1 MMKRV
6 EYHRLKPSS
15 PFYAMLREFCHR
27 SKNLYNHGNFLIRQ
41 IFIEDGKWL
50 RYGEVD
56 RLLKVDKDYPDYREM
71 PTAQTA
77 QQTLRLLDKN
87 WTSFFAAIKD
97 WKAHPEKYKG
107 QPKLPKYKAKEGYF
121 PLVLTNQNCKLKD
134 GVIRFPRT
142 FQGFTVKAI
151 FACQPEAVFKQARFI
166 PHGGEIDLEL
176 VYELPEVEEKADN
189 GKYAAIDI
197 GVDNLAALVWNTG
210 ERPVLLKGTPLKSV
224 NQYYNKQI
232 AKCRSICEL
241 MNGRHSS
248 KRIARLTAK
257 RNRKIVDYL
266 HKASCKVIDL
276 CAEQD
281 VSVLVVGKN
290 KGWKQEVNLGRKV
303 NQSFV
308 QLPFARFI
316 QMLQYKAESIGM
328 KVVLTEESYT
338 SGTSF
343 LDGEVPTK
351 DHYDKSRRVYRGL
364 FQANDGRKINADVN
378 GAYQIMRKV
387 FPNVNANGI
396 EGVALRPAVVA
407 LSMSARRSSGCA

>member
-1 MMKRV
+1 M
-6 EYHRLKPSS
+6 
-15 PFYAMLREFCHR
+15 
-27 SKNLYNHGNFLIRQ
+27 
-41 IFIEDGKWL
+41 
-50 RYGEVD
+50 
-56 RLLKVDKDYPDYREM
+56 
-71 PTAQTA
+71 
-77 QQTLRLLDKN
+77 
-87 WTSFFAAIKD
+87 
-97 WKAHPEKYKG
+97 
-107 QPKLPKYKAKEGYF
+107 
-121 PLVLTNQNCKLKD
+121 LTNQNFKLKD

-151 FACQPEAVFKQARFI
+151 FASQPEAVFKQARII

-176 VYELPEVEEKADN
+176 VYELPKVEEKGDN

-197 GVDNLAALVWNTG
+197 GVDNLAALAWNTG
-210 ERPVLLKGTPLKSV
+210 EQPVLLKGTPLKSV
-224 NQYYNKQI
+224 NQYYNKQM
-232 AKCRSICEL
+232 AKRRSICEL

-257 RNRKIVDYL
+257 RNRKDEDYL
-266 HKASCKVIDL
+266 HKASRKVIDL

-290 KGWKQEVNLGRKV
+290 KGWKQEAKLGRRV

-316 QMLQYKAESIGM
+316 QMLQYKAEAIGM

-343 LDGEVPTK
+343 LDGEAPTK
-351 DHYDKSRRVYRGL
+351 DHYDKSRRIHRGL
-364 FQANDGRKINADVN
+364 FQANAGRKINADIN

-387 FPNVNANGI
+387 FPNVNADGI
-396 EGVALRPAVVA
+396 EGVALRPVVVA
-407 LSMSARRSSGCA
+407 LSMSARRSFGCA

>member
-6 EYHRLKPSS
+6 ECHRLKPSS

-27 SKNLYNHGNFLIRQ
+27 SKNLYNHGNYLIRQ
-41 IFIEDGKWL
+41 TFIEDGKWL

-56 RLLKVDKDYPDYREM
+56 RLLKADKDSPDYREM

-107 QPKLPKYKAKEGYF
+107 RPKLPKYKAKDGYF

-134 GVIRFPRT
+134 GAIRFPRT

-151 FACQPEAVFKQARFI
+151 FASQPDAVFKQARII

-176 VYELPEVEEKADN
+176 IYEIPDVEEKADN
-189 GKYAAIDI
+189 GKYGAIDI
-197 GVDNLAALVWNTG
+197 GVDNLAALAWNTG
-210 ERPVLLKGTPLKSV
+210 ERPVLLKGTPLKSF
-224 NQYYNKQI
+224 NQYYNKQM
-232 AKCRSICEL
+232 AKRRSICEL

-257 RNRKIVDYL
+257 RNRKVEDYL
-266 HKASCKVIDL
+266 HKASRKVIDL

-281 VSVLVVGKN
+281 VSVLVIGKN
-290 KGWKQEVNLGRKV
+290 KGWKQEAKLGRRV

-316 QMLQYKAESIGM
+316 QMLQYKAESMGM

-343 LDGEVPTK
+343 LDSEVPTK
-351 DHYDKSRRVYRGL
+351 DCYNKSRRVHRGL

-387 FPNVNANGI
+387 FPNVTADGI

-407 LSMSARRSSGCA
+407 LSMNTRRGSGCA

>member
-6 EYHRLKPSS
+6 EHHRLKPSS

-41 IFIEDGKWL
+41 TFIDDGKWL

-56 RLLKVDKDYPDYREM
+56 RLLKADTEYPDYREM

-77 QQTLRLLDKN
+77 QQTLRILDKN

-107 QPKLPKYKAKEGYF
+107 RPKLPKYKPKDGYF

-134 GVIRFPRT
+134 GIIRFPRT
-142 FQGFTVKAI
+142 FQGFTVKAA
-151 FACQPEAVFKQARFI
+151 FVGQPDAVFKQARII
-166 PHGGEIDLEL
+166 PHGGEICIEL
-176 VYELPEVEEKADN
+176 VYEIPEVEEKADN

-197 GVDNLAALVWNTG
+197 GVDNLAALAWNTG
-210 ERPVLLKGTPLKSV
+210 KRPILFKGTPLKSV
-224 NQYYNKQI
+224 NQYYNKQM
-232 AKCRSICEL
+232 AKRRSICER
-241 MNGRHSS
+241 MNGCHSS
-248 KRIARLTAK
+248 KRIAQLTAK
-257 RNRKIVDYL
+257 RNRKVEDYL
-266 HKASCKVIDL
+266 HKAS
-276 CAEQD
+276 
-281 VSVLVVGKN
+281 
-290 KGWKQEVNLGRKV
+290 RKL

-316 QMLQYKAESIGM
+316 QMLQYKAGSIGM

-343 LDGEVPTK
+343 LDDEAPVK
-351 DHYDKSRRVYRGL
+351 ACYDKSRRVHRGL
-364 FQANDGRKINADVN
+364 FLANDGQRINADVN

-387 FPNVNANGI
+387 FPNVNADGI
-396 EGVALRPAVVA
+396 EGVALCPAVVT
-407 LSMSARRSSGCA
+407 LSMSARRGSGCA

>member
-6 EYHRLKPSS
+6 EPHRLKASS

-27 SKNLYNHGNFLIRQ
+27 SKNLYNHGNYLIRQ
-41 IFIEDGKWL
+41 TFIEDGKWL

-56 RLLKVDKDYPDYREM
+56 RLLKDDAEYPDYREM

-97 WKAHPEKYKG
+97 WKVHPEKYKG
-107 QPKLPKYKAKEGYF
+107 PPKLPKYKLKDGYF

-134 GVIRFPRT
+134 GVIRFPRV

-151 FACQPEAVFKQARFI
+151 FASQPDAVFKQARII
-166 PHGGEIDLEL
+166 PHGREIDLEL
-176 VYELPEVEEKADN
+176 VYELPEVEEKGDN

-197 GVDNLAALVWNTG
+197 GVDNLVALAWNTG
-210 ERPVLLKGTPLKSV
+210 ERPVLLKGTPIKSV

-232 AKCRSICEL
+232 AKRRSICEL

-248 KRIARLTAK
+248 KRIAQLTAK
-257 RNRKIVDYL
+257 RNRKVEDYL
-266 HKASCKVIDL
+266 HKASRKVIDL

-290 KGWKQEVNLGRKV
+290 KGWKQEAKLGRRV

-316 QMLQYKAESIGM
+316 QMLQYKAEAIGM

-343 LDGEVPTK
+343 LDGDVPTK
-351 DHYDKSRRVYRGL
+351 DHYDKSRRIHRGS

-387 FPNVNANGI
+387 FPNVNADGI
-396 EGVALRPAVVA
+396 EGVALRPAVVV
-407 LSMSARRSSGCA
+407 LSMSARCSSGCA

>member
-6 EYHRLKPSS
+6 ECHRLKPSS

-27 SKNLYNHGNFLIRQ
+27 SKNLYNHGNYLIRQ
-41 IFIEDGKWL
+41 TFIEDGKWL

-56 RLLKVDKDYPDYREM
+56 RLLKADKDSPDYREM

-107 QPKLPKYKAKEGYF
+107 RPKLPKYKAKDGYF

-151 FACQPEAVFKQARFI
+151 FASQPDAVFKQARII

-197 GVDNLAALVWNTG
+197 GVDNLAALAWNTG

-224 NQYYNKQI
+224 NQYYNKQM
-232 AKCRSICEL
+232 AKRRSICEL

-257 RNRKIVDYL
+257 RNRKVEDYL
-266 HKASCKVIDL
+266 HKASRKVIDL

-281 VSVLVVGKN
+281 VSVLVIGKN
-290 KGWKQEVNLGRKV
+290 KGWKQEAKLGRRV

-308 QLPFARFI
+308 QLPFVRFI
-316 QMLQYKAESIGM
+316 QMLQYKAEAIGM

-343 LDGEVPTK
+343 LDGEAPAK
-351 DHYDKSRRVYRGL
+351 DRYDKSRRVHRGL

-407 LSMSARRSSGCA
+407 LSMSARRSFDCA

>member
-6 EYHRLKPSS
+6 ERHRLKSSS

-27 SKNLYNHGNFLIRQ
+27 SKNLYNHGNYLIRQ
-41 IFIEDGKWL
+41 TFIEDGKWL

-56 RLLKVDKDYPDYREM
+56 RLLKADAEYPDYREM

-77 QQTLRLLDKN
+77 QQTLRILDKN

-97 WKAHPEKYKG
+97 WKVHPEKYEG
-107 QPKLPKYKAKEGYF
+107 RPKLPKYKPKNGYF

-134 GVIRFPRT
+134 GVIRFPRV

-151 FACQPEAVFKQARFI
+151 FASQPEAVFKQARII
-166 PHGGEIDLEL
+166 PHGREIDLEL
-176 VYELPEVEEKADN
+176 VYELPEVKEKGDN
-189 GKYAAIDI
+189 GTYAAIDI
-197 GVDNLAALVWNTG
+197 GIDNLAALAWNTG
-210 ERPVLLKGTPLKSV
+210 KRPVLLKGTPLKSV
-224 NQYYNKQI
+224 NQYYNKQM
-232 AKCRSICEL
+232 AKRRSICEL

-257 RNRKIVDYL
+257 RNRKVEDYL
-266 HKASCKVIDL
+266 HKASRKVIDL

-281 VSVLVVGKN
+281 VSVLVIGKN
-290 KGWKQEVNLGRKV
+290 KGWKQEANLGRRV

-316 QMLQYKAESIGM
+316 QMLQYKAEAIGM

-343 LDGEVPTK
+343 LDSEVPTK
-351 DHYDKSRRVYRGL
+351 DHYDKSRRIHRGL

-387 FPNVNANGI
+387 FPNVNADGI
-396 EGVALRPAVVA
+396 EGVALRPTVVA
-407 LSMSARRSSGCA
+407 LSMSARRGSGCA

>member
-6 EYHRLKPSS
+6 ECHRLKPSS

-27 SKNLYNHGNFLIRQ
+27 SKNLYNHGNYLIRQ
-41 IFIEDGKWL
+41 TFIEDGKWL

-56 RLLKVDKDYPDYREM
+56 RLLKADKDSPDYREM

-107 QPKLPKYKAKEGYF
+107 RPKLPKYKAKDGYF

-151 FACQPEAVFKQARFI
+151 FASQPDAVFKQARII

-176 VYELPEVEEKADN
+176 IYEIPDVEEKADN
-189 GKYAAIDI
+189 GKYGAIDI
-197 GVDNLAALVWNTG
+197 GVDNLAALAWNTG
-210 ERPVLLKGTPLKSV
+210 EQPVLLKGTPLKSV
-224 NQYYNKQI
+224 NQYYNKQM
-232 AKCRSICEL
+232 AKRRSICEL

-257 RNRKIVDYL
+257 RNRKVEDYL
-266 HKASCKVIDL
+266 HKASRKVIDL

-281 VSVLVVGKN
+281 VSVLVIGKN
-290 KGWKQEVNLGRKV
+290 KGWKQEAKLGRRV

-316 QMLQYKAESIGM
+316 QMLQYKAESMGM

-343 LDGEVPTK
+343 LDSEVPTK
-351 DHYDKSRRVYRGL
+351 DCYNKSRRVHRGL

-387 FPNVNANGI
+387 FPNVTADGI

-407 LSMSARRSSGCA
+407 LSMNTRRGSGCA

>member
-6 EYHRLKPSS
+6 EHHRLKPSS

-27 SKNLYNHGNFLIRQ
+27 SKNLYNHGNYLIRQ
-41 IFIEDGKWL
+41 TFIEDGKWL

-56 RLLKVDKDYPDYREM
+56 RFLKADAEYPDYREM

-97 WKAHPEKYKG
+97 WKAHPEKYK
-107 QPKLPKYKAKEGYF
+107 AKDGYF

-151 FACQPEAVFKQARFI
+151 FACQPDAVFKQARFI

-197 GVDNLAALVWNTG
+197 GVDNLAALAWNTG
-210 ERPVLLKGTPLKSV
+210 KRPVLLKGTPLKSV
-224 NQYYNKQI
+224 NQYYNKQM
-232 AKCRSICEL
+232 AKRRSICEL

-257 RNRKIVDYL
+257 RNRKVEDYL
-266 HKASCKVIDL
+266 HKASRKVIDL

-290 KGWKQEVNLGRKV
+290 KGWKQEAKLGRRV

-316 QMLQYKAESIGM
+316 QMLQYKAEAIGM

-351 DHYDKSRRVYRGL
+351 DCYDKSRRVHRGL

-387 FPNVNANGI
+387 FPNVNADGI
-396 EGVALRPAVVA
+396 EGVALRPTVVA
-407 LSMSARRSSGCA
+407 LSMNARRSSGCA

>member
-1 MMKRV
+1 MMKRM

>member
-6 EYHRLKPSS
+6 EHHRLKPSS

-27 SKNLYNHGNFLIRQ
+27 SKNLYNHGNYLIRQ
-41 IFIEDGKWL
+41 TFIEDGKWL

-56 RLLKVDKDYPDYREM
+56 RFLKADAEYPDYREM

-97 WKAHPEKYKG
+97 WKAHPEKYK
-107 QPKLPKYKAKEGYF
+107 AKDGYF

-151 FACQPEAVFKQARFI
+151 FACQPDAVFKQARFI

-197 GVDNLAALVWNTG
+197 GVDNLAALAWNTG
-210 ERPVLLKGTPLKSV
+210 KRPVLLKGTPLKSV
-224 NQYYNKQI
+224 NQYYNKQM
-232 AKCRSICEL
+232 AKRRSICEL

-257 RNRKIVDYL
+257 RNRKVEDYL
-266 HKASCKVIDL
+266 HKASRKVIDL

-281 VSVLVVGKN
+281 VSVLVIGKN
-290 KGWKQEVNLGRKV
+290 KGWKQEAKLGRRV

-316 QMLQYKAESIGM
+316 QMLQYKAEAIGM

-351 DHYDKSRRVYRGL
+351 DCYDKSRRVHRGL

>member
-6 EYHRLKPSS
+6 ERHRLKPSS

-27 SKNLYNHGNFLIRQ
+27 SKNLYNHGNYLIRQ
-41 IFIEDGKWL
+41 TFIEEGKWL

-56 RLLKVDKDYPDYREM
+56 RLLKADKDYPYYREM

-107 QPKLPKYKAKEGYF
+107 RPKLPKYKPKDGYF
-121 PLVLTNQNCKLKD
+121 PLVLTNQNFKLKD

-151 FACQPEAVFKQARFI
+151 FASQPEAVFKQARII

-176 VYELPEVEEKADN
+176 VYELPKVEEKADN

-197 GVDNLAALVWNTG
+197 GVDNLAALAWNTG
-210 ERPVLLKGTPLKSV
+210 ERPVLLKETPLKSV

-232 AKCRSICEL
+232 AKRRSICEL

-266 HKASCKVIDL
+266 HKASRKVIDL

-316 QMLQYKAESIGM
+316 QMLQYKAKSIGM
-328 KVVLTEESYT
+328 KVVLTEESYM

-343 LDGEVPTK
+343 LDGEAPTK
-351 DHYDKSRRVYRGL
+351 DHYDKSRRIHRGL
-364 FQANDGRKINADVN
+364 FQANAGRKINADFN

-387 FPNVNANGI
+387 FPNVTADGI

-407 LSMSARRSSGCA
+407 LSMSARRSFGCA

>member
-1 MMKRV
+1 M
-6 EYHRLKPSS
+6 
-15 PFYAMLREFCHR
+15 
-27 SKNLYNHGNFLIRQ
+27 
-41 IFIEDGKWL
+41 
-50 RYGEVD
+50 
-56 RLLKVDKDYPDYREM
+56 
-71 PTAQTA
+71 
-77 QQTLRLLDKN
+77 
-87 WTSFFAAIKD
+87 
-97 WKAHPEKYKG
+97 
-107 QPKLPKYKAKEGYF
+107 
-121 PLVLTNQNCKLKD
+121 
-134 GVIRFPRT
+134 
-142 FQGFTVKAI
+142 
-151 FACQPEAVFKQARFI
+151 FKQARII

-176 VYELPEVEEKADN
+176 VYELPKVEEKADN

-197 GVDNLAALVWNTG
+197 GVDNLAALAWNTG
-210 ERPVLLKGTPLKSV
+210 ERPVLLKETPLKSV

-232 AKCRSICEL
+232 AKRRSICEL

-266 HKASCKVIDL
+266 HKASRKVIDL

-316 QMLQYKAESIGM
+316 QMLQYKAKSIGM
-328 KVVLTEESYT
+328 KVVLTEESYM

-343 LDGEVPTK
+343 LDGEAPTK
-351 DHYDKSRRVYRGL
+351 DHYDKSRRIHRGL
-364 FQANDGRKINADVN
+364 FQANAGRKINADIN

-387 FPNVNANGI
+387 FPNVNADGI
-396 EGVALRPAVVA
+396 EGVALRPVVVA
-407 LSMSARRSSGCA
+407 LSMSARRSFGCA

>member
-6 EYHRLKPSS
+6 EHHRLKPSS

-27 SKNLYNHGNFLIRQ
+27 SKNLYNHGNYLIRQ
-41 IFIEDGKWL
+41 TFIEDGKWL

-56 RLLKVDKDYPDYREM
+56 RFLKADAEYPDYREM

-97 WKAHPEKYKG
+97 WKAHPEKYK
-107 QPKLPKYKAKEGYF
+107 AKDGYF

-151 FACQPEAVFKQARFI
+151 FACQPDAVFKQARFI

-197 GVDNLAALVWNTG
+197 GVDNLAALAWNTG
-210 ERPVLLKGTPLKSV
+210 KRPVLLKGTPLKSV
-224 NQYYNKQI
+224 NQYYNKQM
-232 AKCRSICEL
+232 AKRRSICEL

-257 RNRKIVDYL
+257 RNRKVEDYL
-266 HKASCKVIDL
+266 HKASRKVIDL

-281 VSVLVVGKN
+281 VSVLVIGKN
-290 KGWKQEVNLGRKV
+290 KGWKQEAKLGRRV

-316 QMLQYKAESIGM
+316 QMLQYKAEAIGM

-351 DHYDKSRRVYRGL
+351 DCYDKSRRVHRGL

-387 FPNVNANGI
+387 FPNVNADGI
-396 EGVALRPAVVA
+396 EGVALRPAVVV
-407 LSMSARRSSGCA
+407 LSMSARCGSGCA

>member
-6 EYHRLKPSS
+6 EHHRLKPSS
-15 PFYAMLREFCHR
+15 LFYAMLREFCHR
-27 SKNLYNHGNFLIRQ
+27 SKDLYNHGNFLIRQ
-41 IFIEDGKWL
+41 TFIDDGQWL

-56 RLLKVDKDYPDYREM
+56 RLLKADAEYPDYREM

-87 WTSFFAAIKD
+87 WASFFAAIKD

-107 QPKLPKYKAKEGYF
+107 RPKLPKYKPKDGYF

-151 FACQPEAVFKQARFI
+151 FASRPEAVFKQARII
-166 PHGGEIDLEL
+166 PHGGEIELEL
-176 VYELPEVEEKADN
+176 VYELPKVEEKGDN

-197 GVDNLAALVWNTG
+197 GIDNLAALAWNTG
-210 ERPVLLKGTPLKSV
+210 KRPVLLKGTPLKSF

-257 RNRKIVDYL
+257 RNRKVKDYL
-266 HKASCKVIDL
+266 HKASRKVIDL
-276 CAEQD
+276 CTEQD

-290 KGWKQEVNLGRKV
+290 KGWKQKANLGRKV
-303 NQSFV
+303 NQNFV

-316 QMLQYKAESIGM
+316 QMLQYKAESIGV

-343 LDGEVPTK
+343 LDGEAPTK
-351 DHYDKSRRVYRGL
+351 DRYDKCKR
-364 FQANDGRKINADVN
+364 
-378 GAYQIMRKV
+378 
-387 FPNVNANGI
+387 
-396 EGVALRPAVVA
+396 
-407 LSMSARRSSGCA
+407 

>member
-1 MMKRV
+1 MKRV
-6 EYHRLKPSS
+6 EHHRLKPSS

-27 SKNLYNHGNFLIRQ
+27 SKNLYNHGNYLIRQ
-41 IFIEDGKWL
+41 TFIEDGKWL

-56 RLLKVDKDYPDYREM
+56 RFLKADAEYPDYREM

-97 WKAHPEKYKG
+97 WKAHPEKYK
-107 QPKLPKYKAKEGYF
+107 AKDGYF

-151 FACQPEAVFKQARFI
+151 FACQPDAVFKQARFI

-197 GVDNLAALVWNTG
+197 GVDNLAALAWNTG
-210 ERPVLLKGTPLKSV
+210 KRPVLLKGTPLKSV
-224 NQYYNKQI
+224 NQYYNKQM
-232 AKCRSICEL
+232 AKRRSICEL

-257 RNRKIVDYL
+257 RNRKVEDYL
-266 HKASCKVIDL
+266 HKASRKVIDL

-281 VSVLVVGKN
+281 VSVLVIGKN
-290 KGWKQEVNLGRKV
+290 KGWKQEAKLGRRV

-316 QMLQYKAESIGM
+316 QMLQYKAEAIGM

-351 DHYDKSRRVYRGL
+351 DCYDKSRRVHRGL

>member
-6 EYHRLKPSS
+6 ERHRLKPSS

-41 IFIEDGKWL
+41 TFIDDGKWL
-50 RYGEVD
+50 RYGEVN
-56 RLLKVDKDYPDYREM
+56 RLLKADKDYPDYREM

-97 WKAHPEKYKG
+97 WKAHPEKYK
-107 QPKLPKYKAKEGYF
+107 AKDGYF

-151 FACQPEAVFKQARFI
+151 FACQPDAVFKQARFI

-197 GVDNLAALVWNTG
+197 GVDNLAALAWNTG
-210 ERPVLLKGTPLKSV
+210 KRPVLLKGTPLKSV
-224 NQYYNKQI
+224 NQYYNKQM
-232 AKCRSICEL
+232 AKRRSICEL

-257 RNRKIVDYL
+257 RNRKVEDYL
-266 HKASCKVIDL
+266 HKASRKVIDL

-281 VSVLVVGKN
+281 VSVLVIGKN
-290 KGWKQEVNLGRKV
+290 KGWKQEAKLGRRV

-316 QMLQYKAESIGM
+316 QMLQYKAEAIGM

-351 DHYDKSRRVYRGL
+351 DCYDKSRRVHRGL

-387 FPNVNANGI
+387 FPNVNADGI

-407 LSMSARRSSGCA
+407 LSMSARRSFGCA

>member
-1 MMKRV
+1 M
-6 EYHRLKPSS
+6 
-15 PFYAMLREFCHR
+15 
-27 SKNLYNHGNFLIRQ
+27 
-41 IFIEDGKWL
+41 
-50 RYGEVD
+50 
-56 RLLKVDKDYPDYREM
+56 
-71 PTAQTA
+71 
-77 QQTLRLLDKN
+77 
-87 WTSFFAAIKD
+87 
-97 WKAHPEKYKG
+97 
-107 QPKLPKYKAKEGYF
+107 
-121 PLVLTNQNCKLKD
+121 
-134 GVIRFPRT
+134 
-142 FQGFTVKAI
+142 
-151 FACQPEAVFKQARFI
+151 FKQARFI
-166 PHGGEIDLEL
+166 PHGDEINLEL
-176 VYELPEVEEKADN
+176 VYEIPEVEEKVDN

-197 GVDNLAALVWNTG
+197 GVDNLAALAWNTG
-210 ERPVLLKGTPLKSV
+210 KRAVLLKGTPLKSV

-232 AKCRSICEL
+232 AKRRRICEL

-257 RNRKIVDYL
+257 RNRKVEDYL
-266 HKASCKVIDL
+266 HKASRKVIDL

-290 KGWKQEVNLGRKV
+290 KGWKQEAKLGRRV

-316 QMLQYKAESIGM
+316 QMLQYKAEAIGM

-351 DHYDKSRRVYRGL
+351 DHYDKSRRIHRGL

-387 FPNVNANGI
+387 FPNVNADGI
-396 EGVALRPAVVA
+396 EGVALRPAVVV
-407 LSMSARRSSGCA
+407 LSMSARCGSGCA

>member
-6 EYHRLKPSS
+6 EHHRLKPSS

-41 IFIEDGKWL
+41 TFIDDGKWL

-56 RLLKVDKDYPDYREM
+56 HLLKGDANYPDYREM

-77 QQTLRLLDKN
+77 QQTLRILDKN

-107 QPKLPKYKAKEGYF
+107 RPKLPKYKPKDGYF

-134 GVIRFPRT
+134 GVIRFPRV

-151 FACQPEAVFKQARFI
+151 FSSQPDAVFKQARII

-176 VYELPEVEEKADN
+176 VYEIPEVEEKENN
-189 GKYAAIDI
+189 GRYAAIDI
-197 GVDNLAALVWNTG
+197 GVDNLAALAWNTG

-224 NQYYNKQI
+224 NQYYNKQM
-232 AKCRSICEL
+232 AKRRSICER

-248 KRIARLTAK
+248 KRIARLTVK
-257 RNRKIVDYL
+257 RNRKVEDYL
-266 HKASCKVIDL
+266 HKASRKVIDL
-276 CAEQD
+276 CAGQD
-281 VSVLVVGKN
+281 VSVLVIGKN
-290 KGWKQEVNLGRKV
+290 KGWKQEANLGRKV

-343 LDGEVPTK
+343 LDDEAPVK
-351 DHYDKSRRVYRGL
+351 ACYDKSRRVHRGL
-364 FQANDGRKINADVN
+364 FRTSDGRKINADVN

-387 FPNVNANGI
+387 FPNVNADGI
-396 EGVALRPAVVA
+396 EGVALRPAVVT
-407 LSMSARRSSGCA
+407 LSMSARRGSGCA

>member
-6 EYHRLKPSS
+6 ERHRLKPSS

-41 IFIEDGKWL
+41 TFIEDGKWL

-56 RLLKVDKDYPDYREM
+56 RLLKADKDYPDYREM

-97 WKAHPEKYKG
+97 WKAHPEKYK
-107 QPKLPKYKAKEGYF
+107 PKDGYF

-151 FACQPEAVFKQARFI
+151 FASQPEAVFKQARII
-166 PHGGEIDLEL
+166 PHGGEIDLAL
-176 VYELPEVEEKADN
+176 VYELPKVEEKADN

-197 GVDNLAALVWNTG
+197 GVDNLAALAWNTG

-224 NQYYNKQI
+224 NQYYNKQM
-232 AKCRSICEL
+232 AKRRSICEL

-257 RNRKIVDYL
+257 RNRKVEDYL
-266 HKASCKVIDL
+266 HKASRKVIDL

-290 KGWKQEVNLGRKV
+290 KGWKQKANLGRKV
-303 NQSFV
+303 NQNFV

-316 QMLQYKAESIGM
+316 QMLQYKAEAIGM

-343 LDGEVPTK
+343 LDGEAPAK
-351 DHYDKSRRVYRGL
+351 DRYDKSRRVHRGL
-364 FQANDGRKINADVN
+364 FQANDGRKINADIN

-387 FPNVNANGI
+387 FPNVNADGI
-396 EGVALRPAVVA
+396 EGVALRPTVVA
-407 LSMSARRSSGCA
+407 LSMSTCCSSGCA